1 MSPFLFLVQRHG
13 CFISHRMAPVL
24 TLLLVAPRWRVATGT
39 VGPRPSAESQTPCD
53 DPATGASGY
62 EPVCPPGYYK
72 CCASCLQATCYGTQ
86 PMEISWRGIPE
97 CIPCGTG
104 DYCEGCDT
112 FRGCP
117 ASVRKD
123 REGDRVSRAMS
134 TRLADCETCPPGMEA
149 APDQS
154 ECVPEYAKN
163 QRCDKEFVK
172 RCMRNCES
180 PDPKRRKQLTDCEK
194 MKCEMYCA
202 KLWSDDCAAALS
214 PHCRY
219 KTQPLNRLTQKEFE
233 QSEGIVKIQDCDVDC
248 SGAPLR
254 VTATSLSFV
263 AVLFAALTA

>member
-1 MSPFLFLVQRHG
+1 MTLFLFSARRHG
-13 CFISHRMAPVL
+13 GSVHYGDAPM
-24 TLLLVAPRWRVATGT
+24 LLLIVAVLRLRSAVGT
-39 VGPRPSAESQTPCD
+39 IGPRPSAESQTPCD
-53 DPATGASGY
+53 DPATGKAGY

-72 CCASCLQATCYGTQ
+72 CCATCLQATCYGTQ
-86 PMEISWRGIPE
+86 PMQISWRGIPE

-154 ECVPEYAKN
+154 ECVPNYAKN
-163 QRCDKEFVK
+163 GKCDKEFVK

-180 PDPKRRKQLTDCEK
+180 PDPKRRKQLTDCEQ
-194 MKCEMYCA
+194 MKCQMYCA
-202 KLWSDDCAAALS
+202 KLWSDDCAVALS
-214 PHCRY
+214 AHCRY
-219 KTQPLNRLTQKEFE
+219 KTKPLTRLSQKEFE
-233 QSEGIVKIQDCDVDC
+233 ESEGIVKIEGCDVDC
-248 SGAPLR
+248 SGAPLSAR
-254 VTATSLSFV
+254 VQVFSL
-263 AVLFAALTA
+263 AAALLAALMA